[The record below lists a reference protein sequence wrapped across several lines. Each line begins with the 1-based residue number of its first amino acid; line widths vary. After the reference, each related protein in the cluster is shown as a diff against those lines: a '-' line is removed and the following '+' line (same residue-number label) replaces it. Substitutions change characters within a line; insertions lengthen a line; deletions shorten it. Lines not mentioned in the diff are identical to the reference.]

1 MRKLVQWIMSRKW
14 IAGILFLLICCMAS
28 CGRNTV
34 KEKRLLFKEQLQNSK
49 IERIVV
55 YRCGQQIETKENA
68 ILTGCEH
75 IVKHLR
81 RESFS
86 EKELTRAGFMDLT
99 LQCNDGNSYCI
110 AVNGPETK
118 TLVAISQDENESG
131 KVEGDEEPECYT
143 ISKSDRKQLEKLYE
157 KIVSQK

>member
-1 MRKLVQWIMSRKW
+1 MSRKW
-14 IAGILFLLICCMAS
+14 VVGIMFLFMFCMAG
-28 CGRNTV
+28 CGSNKTREQRALL
-34 KEKRLLFKEQLQNSK
+34 KEGLQNSK
-49 IERIVV
+49 IESIITYQSGKRM
-55 YRCGQQIETKENA
+55 ETKEKEDISICEA
-68 ILTGCEH
+68 VIL
-75 IVKHLR
+75 HLR

-118 TLVAISQDENESG
+118 TLVVISQDENESG
-131 KVEGDEEPECYT
+131 KVEGDGEPEYYT
-143 ISKSDRKQLEKLYE
+143 ISKSDRKQLEKFYE